1 MENIGTILL
10 CGLKYI
16 AIVCLV
22 ILALYLYFTFINF
35 IESKTEKNK
44 LEKYD
49 VAGKQLMVT
58 NDFFNLIDCLIENE
72 IAKILSPFKLLGNRY
87 QITAMDEDYEKIS
100 KAVYGAIKP
109 SLIEQDGIAINQ
121 EYILQYIINRS
132 QLLFFNSVID
142 FNQSIIQ

>member
-1 MENIGTILL
+1 
-10 CGLKYI
+10 
-16 AIVCLV
+16 
-22 ILALYLYFTFINF
+22 
-35 IESKTEKNK
+35 
-44 LEKYD
+44 
-49 VAGKQLMVT
+49 MVT
-58 NDFFNLIDCLIENE
+58 NDFFNLIDYLIENE

-142 FNQSIIQ
+142 FNRSIIQ